1 MKKSAYLRIGTQY
14 YKKIKTPLISGDVIL
29 TLAKWSRNEIRLDK
43 GNDYLKKIP
52 KYDGFCLIPSHTNY
66 QPVIKK
72 FYNKYSPN
80 EHISK
85 EGDFQ
90 KTKAFLKH
98 LFSNKFNLI
107 LDYLTILWQKPT
119 QTLPVLCLVSE
130 ERKTGKSTF
139 LNWLKIIFQANMTI
153 NTNEDFRSRFN
164 DDWISKLIIAVD
176 EVLLDKKEDSEK
188 IKNLST
194 TKSYKQE
201 SKGVDKIENEFFGKF
216 ILCSNNE
223 DNFIKIDRNEIRYWV
238 VKIPTIKDEEENP
251 KLLDDLRKEL
261 PHFIY
266 FIENRKIVTSMKTRM
281 WFTREQLHTPALE
294 KLIRGNT
301 NSVER
306 ELNFILN
313 DAFKQFDVEKLEY
326 TLTDI
331 VNALAKS
338 GINTTKRVVSNILK
352 NNLKLESIN
361 GNYKKHHLTPTL
373 SGDIFGD
380 YSSSKGRYFTFLKK
394 DF

>member
-1 MKKSAYLRIGTQY
+1 MKKSKYIRVGIQY
-14 YKKIKTPLISGDVIL
+14 YKNIKIPLISGDTLL
-29 TLAKWSRNEIRLDK
+29 TLAKWNKNEIRLDK
-43 GNDYLKKIP
+43 SNDYLKKIP

-66 QPVIKK
+66 KHVIKD
-72 FYNKYSPN
+72 FYNKYNPIDYTS
-80 EHISK
+80 IK
-85 EGDFQ
+85 GDFSN
-90 KTKAFLKH
+90 TVTFLKH
-98 LFSNKFNLI
+98 VFGDQYNLI
-107 LDYLTILWQKPT
+107 LDYLTILWLKPA

-139 LNWLKIIFQANMTI
+139 LNWLKLIFQANMTI

-194 TKSYKQE
+194 AKSYKQE

-223 DNFIKIDRNEIRYWV
+223 DSFIKIDRNEIRYWV
-238 VKIPTIKDEEENP
+238 IKVPTIKGEKENP
-251 KLLDDLRKEL
+251 NLLDDLRKEL

-266 FIENRKIVTSMKTRM
+266 FIENRKIATPMKTRM
-281 WFTREQLHTPALE
+281 WFTREQIHTPALD
-294 KLIRGNT
+294 KLIKGNT
-301 NSVER
+301 NTVER

-313 DAFKQFDVEKLEY
+313 DAFMQFEVDKLEY
-326 TLTDI
+326 TLSDI
-331 VNALAKS
+331 VEIFANSSIKTS
-338 GINTTKRVVSNILK
+338 KRIVSNILK
-352 NNLKLESIN
+352 NNLKLDSVN
-361 GNYKKHHLTPTL
+361 GTYKKYHLASTL
-373 SGDIFGD
+373 LGEIFGD